1 MLLFLLRSHRS
12 RHPTK
17 AIGIRMLLVFWYLLP
32 ASSFGDTA
40 GKCTNVYWTGTSLP
54 KVSPG
59 SRQFVLRALRCGAWK
74 ACQHSSKPKDDG
86 VLGKTWASASGDLS
100 SDWPCPEITS
110 SSYNHDSVKKWVP
123 PTIGSFHLESFS
135 TSMITWRRGSL
146 FFRNWFFFRF
156 CRIHTAN
163 LENSISII
171 TERKIILNEVG
182 MF

>member
-74 ACQHSSKPKDDG
+74 ACRHSSKPDDG
-86 VLGKTWASASGDLS
+86 ALGKTWASASGDFRLTLPWDYLFLLQS
-100 SDWPCPEITS
+100 WFSEKMGPSNNRFFSFGVIF
-110 SSYNHDSVKKWVP
+110 YFHDY
-123 PTIGSFHLESFS
+123 LEKGYPS
-135 TSMITWRRGSL
+135 G
-146 FFRNWFFFRF
+146 N
-156 CRIHTAN
+156 
-163 LENSISII
+163 
-171 TERKIILNEVG
+171 
-182 MF
+182 